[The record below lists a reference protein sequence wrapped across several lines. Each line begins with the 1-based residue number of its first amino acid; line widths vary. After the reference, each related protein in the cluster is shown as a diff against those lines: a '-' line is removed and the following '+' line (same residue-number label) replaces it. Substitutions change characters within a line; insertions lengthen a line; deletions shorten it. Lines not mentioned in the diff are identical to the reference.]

1 MEVLNFPLYPRNY
14 LDTPKSASPLDEDE
28 TWRTQ
33 ARSQDEVEQTVTH
46 CATVHTDSIVE
57 KGKKMDSVPKGNGKE
72 MRN

>member
-33 ARSQDEVEQTVTH
+33 R
-46 CATVHTDSIVE
+46 ATR
-57 KGKKMDSVPKGNGKE
+57 
-72 MRN
+72 MR

>member
-1 MEVLNFPLYPRNY
+1 
-14 LDTPKSASPLDEDE
+14 
-28 TWRTQ
+28 
-33 ARSQDEVEQTVTH
+33 VTH